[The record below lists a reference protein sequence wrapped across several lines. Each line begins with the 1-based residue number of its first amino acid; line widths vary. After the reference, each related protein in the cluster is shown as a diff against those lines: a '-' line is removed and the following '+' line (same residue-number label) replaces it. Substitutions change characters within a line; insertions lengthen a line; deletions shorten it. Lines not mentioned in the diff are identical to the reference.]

1 MALRFYQH
9 ALEVIMASGVTVS
22 DVCKTTYEEIK
33 KDKKHRYV
41 IFYIRDEKQI
51 DVETVADRNAE
62 YDQFLEDIQKC
73 GPGECRYGLFDFEY
87 MHQCQGTSESSKKQ
101 KLFLMSWCPDT
112 AKVKKKMLYSSSFDA
127 LKKSLVGVQ
136 KYIQATDLSEASPN
150 MFLSIAPPLMD
161 FEDELLWIN
170 QTNSEK
176 VEILYDKSN
185 YVTPNTKHLI
195 EQAFLQP
202 LSLQDQHILFDDLLK
217 QNTDIARQLTTSGP
231 LPTEFIHLYISNC
244 ISTCETVKDKYMQ
257 SRLVRLVCVFLQSLI
272 RNKIVNVKELF
283 IEIEAFCVGFSKIKE
298 AAALYRL
305 IKHLETGESAL
316 SSNSLSK

>member
-1 MALRFYQH
+1 MLQ
-9 ALEVIMASGVTVS
+9 ASGVTVS

-41 IFYIRDEKQI
+41 IFFIRDEKQI

-136 KYIQATDLSEASPN
+136 KYIQATDLSEASRE
-150 MFLSIAPPLMD
+150 AV
-161 FEDELLWIN
+161 E
-170 QTNSEK
+170 EK
-176 VEILYDKSN
+176 LR
-185 YVTPNTKHLI
+185 
-195 EQAFLQP
+195 A
-202 LSLQDQHILFDDLLK
+202 
-217 QNTDIARQLTTSGP
+217 TDRQ
-231 LPTEFIHLYISNC
+231 
-244 ISTCETVKDKYMQ
+244 
-257 SRLVRLVCVFLQSLI
+257 
-272 RNKIVNVKELF
+272 
-283 IEIEAFCVGFSKIKE
+283 
-298 AAALYRL
+298 
-305 IKHLETGESAL
+305 
-316 SSNSLSK
+316 